1 MITEALIKEDGE
13 IAPEWAMQAKG
24 FWVKD
29 DIMEFYVSIVELYTK
44 LNTIVDYKVYGIK
57 HIRMSNE

>member
-1 MITEALIKEDGE
+1 MITKILIKEGDE
-13 IAPEWAMQAKG
+13 ITPKWVMQAEG

-29 DIMEFYVSIVELYTK
+29 DYYVSIVKLYTK

-57 HIRMSNE
+57 HT